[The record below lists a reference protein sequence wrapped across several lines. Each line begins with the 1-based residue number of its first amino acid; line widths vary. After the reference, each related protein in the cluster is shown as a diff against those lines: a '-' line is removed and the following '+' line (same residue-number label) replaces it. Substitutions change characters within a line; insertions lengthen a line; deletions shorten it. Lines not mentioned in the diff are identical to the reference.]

1 MATRGFGT
9 TIPVPPEYAD
19 SNGND
24 AKHGS
29 SNLTLHGISKTSS
42 ANPRNSMKHIV
53 ANAAL

>member
-24 AKHGS
+24 ARHGR

-42 ANPRNSMKHIV
+42 AKPRNNMKHIV
-53 ANAAL
+53 ARAAL